1 MTTQKLYFKSL
12 SLKSKFSRN
21 YFVCS
26 LLILTICYPTGCWFS
41 SETEVTV
48 LRAILHPSAR
58 PTTSTSSAEK
68 TSSSQNILL
77 QASGWVEP
85 DPFAIRI
92 PSLLDGVVKD
102 LLILEG
108 QFVAKGQKVATLI
121 DEDANLSLQHAT
133 AKYQQ
138 SKALEEE
145 ISLEIAVLQTNML
158 AVESFYKHRL
168 AIRDEHLDLVRRL
181 NQLPIDAISR
191 AEANQSKIKLD
202 ALNQLVLESEFKLEE
217 IRKRQSLLEAKRKT
231 QQTISSAFDIGV
243 KKAELDLNRTMIV
256 SPADGIVLKLLTSP
270 GRRLMSN
277 MDSPDASSVAVLYE
291 KGNLQARIDVPLAD
305 AANVFVG
312 QEVEIISSML
322 PEKVFRGLVSRISGE
337 ADLQRNTLEI
347 KVRLLNPDERLR
359 PEMLCRAKFLA
370 PQLTSDQ
377 NVSATALGVLIPQI
391 LVPETGKK
399 HHQLFII
406 SQDGKT
412 AEVVSIEVGDKV
424 VGDHISIISGLHGG
438 EQIIANPP
446 QSLRAGDR
454 IKIAN
459 P

>member
-1 MTTQKLYFKSL
+1 MTPLSNLFKQGRIQGKVAL
-12 SLKSKFSRN
+12 PIYLI
-21 YFVCS
+21 V
-26 LLILTICYPTGCWFS
+26 LLTLGAPFFS
-41 SETEVTV
+41 SCRFSEEIEVRV
-48 LRAILHPSAR
+48 EKAILHPQGALPIDKMGEANRVNSA
-58 PTTSTSSAEK
+58 
-68 TSSSQNILL
+68 LF
-77 QASGWVEP
+77 QASGWIEP

-92 PSLLDGVVKD
+92 PSLLDGVVND

-108 QFVAKGQKVATLI
+108 QPVAKGQIVATLI
-121 DEDANLSLQHAT
+121 DEDANLSLLRAI

-145 ISLEIAVLQTNML
+145 ISLDIAVLETNML
-158 AVESFYKHRL
+158 AAESFYKQRL

-181 NQLPIDAISR
+181 NQLPVDAISR
-191 AEANQSKIKLD
+191 AEANQSKIKLE
-202 ALNQLVLESEFKLEE
+202 ALNHLVLESEFKLDE
-217 IRKRQSLLEAKRKT
+217 IRKKQTLLKAKRKT
-231 QQTISSAFDIGV
+231 QQAISSAFDIGV
-243 KKAELDLNRTMIV
+243 KKAELDLNRTVIV

-270 GRRLMSN
+270 GRRLMGN

-305 AANVFVG
+305 AANIFVG

-322 PEKVFRGLVSRISGE
+322 PAKVFHGLVSRISGE
-337 ADLQRNTLEI
+337 ADFQRNTLDI
-347 KVRLLNPDERLR
+347 KVRLLNPDDRLR

-391 LVPETGKK
+391 LIPEIGQR

-406 SQDGKT
+406 SEDGKT
-412 AEVVSIEVGDKV
+412 AEAVSIEVGEKV